1 MGDRGARLAMVVT
14 AAGRGARFG
23 SDVSKQYVYLAGVP
37 LLQRTLAA
45 LESCEEIEALVVVT
59 EPDQVRY
66 CEDSIVSDRFAK
78 VVAVVGGGDER
89 ALSVREGLRALEDLG
104 RWDLAGVHDGAR
116 PLVTCDEIRSAL
128 AALAADPGLA
138 GAVIGVPS
146 SDTMKTVDGDGI
158 VTGTPQRESLWRAQ
172 TPQIFRWQAFVRA
185 YGLEDEVLASAT
197 DDSALV
203 ERTGGRVK
211 VVEGSHQNLKITVP
225 ADLKYAEGIIAERER

>member
-1 MGDRGARLAMVVT
+1 MVVT

-23 SDVSKQYVYLAGVP
+23 SHVSKQYVSLAGVP
-37 LLQRTLAA
+37 VLQRTLAA
-45 LESCEEIEALVVVT
+45 LESCEDIEALAVVT
-59 EPDQVRY
+59 EPEQVKY

-89 ALSVREGLRALEDLG
+89 SLSVREGLRALEDLG
-104 RWDLAGVHDGAR
+104 PWDLVGVHDGAR
-116 PLVTCDEIRSAL
+116 PLVTCDEVRSAL

-158 VTGTPQRESLWRAQ
+158 VTGTLQRESLWRVQ

-185 YGLEDEVLASAT
+185 YSLEEGVLASAN

-203 ERTGGRVK
+203 EKTGGRVK
-211 VVEGSHQNLKITVP
+211 VVEGSHHNLKITVP
-225 ADLKYAEGIIAERER
+225 GDLKYAEGIIAEREV